1 MRGFRPSL
9 AGTLAVTVMALAGCV
24 DSAAEARMRGNV
36 YMRAGEADQ
45 ALEAYRE
52 AVRIAPERGR
62 GHQLLAN
69 ALQETGAADEAVDAY
84 RTAMGLS
91 APSSTVGVESRRE
104 LGILLFHAGRA
115 GAAKDR
121 LREVLQFRP
130 DDVFTMNRLA
140 EIHASLG
147 EIEEARAMVSA
158 VIHRDPDNIPG
169 RMTRARLGVIA
180 EDWEAALGALEEIR
194 SRRPGEAF
202 VDYEVA
208 AVRAL
213 RGDGAGAVAA
223 LKTALAGASAP
234 LKAAALKDIRLR
246 SLRGIPAFQA
256 LIASER

>member
-1 MRGFRPSL
+1 
-9 AGTLAVTVMALAGCV
+9 
-24 DSAAEARMRGNV
+24 MRGNV
-36 YMRAGEADQ
+36 YMRAGAPEK

-52 AVRIAPERGR
+52 AVRLAPKRGR

-69 ALQETGAADEAVDAY
+69 ALQETGAAEGAMAAY
-84 RTAMGLS
+84 RTAMELS

-115 GAAKDR
+115 DAAKGR
-121 LREVLQFRP
+121 LREVLKFRP

-147 EIEEARAMVSA
+147 EGDEAGAMVSA
-158 VIHRDPDNIPG
+158 VLHRDPDNVPG
-169 RMTRARLGVIA
+169 RMTRARLAVSAGA
-180 EDWEAALGALEEIR
+180 WEVALGALEEIR
-194 SRRPGEAF
+194 SLRPGQAF

-213 RGDGAGAVAA
+213 RGDATGAVAA
-223 LKTALAGASAP
+223 LKTALADAAAP
-234 LKAAALKDIRLR
+234 LKAAALKDPRLG
-246 SLRGIPAFQA
+246 SLRGDPAFQA